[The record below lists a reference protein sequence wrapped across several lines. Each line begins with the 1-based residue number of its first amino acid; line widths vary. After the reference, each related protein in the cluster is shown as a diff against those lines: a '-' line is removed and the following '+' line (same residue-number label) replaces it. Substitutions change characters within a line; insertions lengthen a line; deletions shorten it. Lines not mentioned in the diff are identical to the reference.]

1 MTTNSDPLPPT
12 CNTPPVSDWWQDPG
26 NIRAIRE
33 YAHLAGLLVRSSTD
47 NEENH
52 SAMNIAVTLQPSK
65 FPQELYD
72 LAWSIQTD
80 LNELIDAVSRDHEF
94 LEESLQGWVC
104 DSH

>member
-1 MTTNSDPLPPT
+1 
-12 CNTPPVSDWWQDPG
+12 
-26 NIRAIRE
+26 
-33 YAHLAGLLVRSSTD
+33 
-47 NEENH
+47 
-52 SAMNIAVTLQPSK
+52 MNIAITLQPSK